1 MLEPP
6 EAQSDTVQGEGGEGG
21 VGGVGGVGGLP
32 FFVQVAAVPVK
43 VVPPLGQVIVPPAVK
58 V

>member
-6 EAQSDTVQGEGGEGG
+6 EAQSDTVQGEGGE
-21 VGGVGGVGGLP
+21 GGVGGVGGLP

>member
-32 FFVQVAAVPVK
+32 FFVQVASVPVIDPE
-43 VVPPLGQVIVPPAVK
+43 VGQDLVPPAVK